1 MKRAHPPAATPRFG
15 VGVTHHR
22 LTRGVLEAADRRL
35 PAGFEPAVR
44 GGFHLVDT
52 LELRLIGAPA
62 GEPPVRI
69 HRVRVNAMTHV
80 GDLLRGGWPLAITAG
95 PTGRDVLARPLGPL
109 ADAIEDHAEQPRL
122 PVEDGGTSIYPLAA
136 DRTAAADPLAPWL
149 LPLPR
154 GRVRRLRFAAPAGGF
169 VAVLAPAADPF
180 WTGLVAA
187 AGFGEAAAEA
197 RVTAGAIALRWSV
210 DRPRPLLHAADRP
223 AARHRVAAVA

>member
-15 VGVTHHR
+15 VAVTHHR

-35 PAGFEPAVR
+35 PDGFEPAVR

-69 HRVRVNAMTHV
+69 HRVRVNAMTHA
-80 GDLLRGGWPLAITAG
+80 GDLLRGGWPVAVTAG
-95 PTGRDVLARPLGPL
+95 PTGRDVLARLLGPL
-109 ADAIEDHAEQPRL
+109 AEVIEDPEARPRFATG
-122 PVEDGGTSIYPLAA
+122 EGGVSIYPLAA
-136 DRTAAADPLAPWL
+136 DRVAAADPLAPWL
-149 LPLPR
+149 LPLPG
-154 GRVRRLRFAAPAGGF
+154 GRVRRLRFGAPAGGF
-169 VAVLAPAADPF
+169 ATGVAAAADPF
-180 WTGLVAA
+180 WTGLAAA
-187 AGFGEAAAEA
+187 AGFGEAAAESS
-197 RVTAGAIALRWSV
+197 VTAGAIALRWSV